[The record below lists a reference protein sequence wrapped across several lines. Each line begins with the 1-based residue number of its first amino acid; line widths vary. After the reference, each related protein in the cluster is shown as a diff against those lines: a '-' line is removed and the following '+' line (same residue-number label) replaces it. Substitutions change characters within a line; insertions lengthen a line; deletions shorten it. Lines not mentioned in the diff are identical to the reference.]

1 MTPRSRHLWLCVLAV
16 SAWVGL
22 CTIAAY
28 GFVVWC
34 E

>member
-1 MTPRSRHLWLCVLAV
+1 MTDRARQFWLSVLAV

>member
-1 MTPRSRHLWLCVLAV
+1 MTTRTRQFWLSVLAV

-22 CTIAAY
+22 CAIAAY
-28 GFVVWC
+28 GFVAWC